1 MGELCWRRGCAL
13 QMHQDG
19 ADSAGKRET
28 RRPQSKEGDM
38 HASGAAAA
46 AAAAAAPAHAAP
58 AHFWNQLNAHAL
70 WD

>member
-19 ADSAGKRET
+19 ADYAGQRET

-38 HASGAAAA
+38 PASGAAAA
-46 AAAAAAPAHAAP
+46 TRGGSGAGACGTSTLLEPAEC
-58 AHFWNQLNAHAL
+58 
-70 WD
+70 